1 MRRFVSITATL
12 VILGMVSAKSSL
24 GDYCTTNVE
33 CTSNFCSQGICRVEK
48 DDASLKIKTFA
59 KAKKLALVQSV
70 LRNFITKDSS
80 NKLRAVSFQTAP
92 DATATDNTTETVA
105 DTTTPTAD
113 TTTPVDNTTTPVA
126 ENTTT
131 PAADNTTTPVADNST
146 TPVADNSTIPVT
158 DNSTTPV
165 VDNTTEP
172 VADNSTAPVVEEKI
186 ETLPTDEHQFKDEGL
201 PWYM

>member
-1 MRRFVSITATL
+1 
-12 VILGMVSAKSSL
+12 MVSAKSSL

-33 CTSNFCSQGICRVEK
+33 CTSNFCSQGVCRVEK

-105 DTTTPTAD
+105 DTTTPSAD
-113 TTTPVDNTTTPVA
+113 TTTPVDNTTTPAVD
-126 ENTTT
+126 NTTT
-131 PAADNTTTPVADNST
+131 PAAENSTTPADNST
-146 TPVADNSTIPVT
+146 TPVADNSTKPI
-158 DNSTTPV
+158 
-165 VDNTTEP
+165 DNTTDP
-172 VADNSTAPVVEEKI
+172 VADNSTKPVDNTTDPVADNSTKPVDNTTAPVVTEEI
-186 ETLPTDEHQFKDEGL
+186 ETLPTDEHQFKD
-201 PWYM
+201 

>member
-33 CTSNFCSQGICRVEK
+33 CTSNFCSQGVCRVEK

-92 DATATDNTTETVA
+92 EATATDNTTETVA
-105 DTTTPTAD
+105 DTTTPAAD
-113 TTTPVDNTTTPVA
+113 TTTPVNNTSTPAVD
-126 ENTTT
+126 NTTT
-131 PAADNTTTPVADNST
+131 PAAENSTTPADNST
-146 TPVADNSTIPVT
+146 TPVADNSTKPA
-158 DNSTTPV
+158 
-165 VDNTTEP
+165 DNTTAP
-172 VADNSTAPVVEEKI
+172 VADTTATK
-186 ETLPTDEHQFKDEGL
+186 
-201 PWYM
+201 

>member
-12 VILGMVSAKSSL
+12 VILGMVSAKTSL

-33 CTSNFCSQGICRVEK
+33 CTSNFCSQGVCRVEK

-92 DATATDNTTETVA
+92 EATVTDNTTETVA
-105 DTTTPTAD
+105 DTTTPAAD
-113 TTTPVDNTTTPVA
+113 TTTPAAENSTTPDA
-126 ENTTT
+126 ENSTTPAAENSTT
-131 PAADNTTTPVADNST
+131 PAADNSTKPADNTTAPVADNST
-146 TPVADNSTIPVT
+146 KP
-158 DNSTTPV
+158 
-165 VDNTTEP
+165 VDNTT
-172 VADNSTAPVVEEKI
+172 APVVTEEI
-186 ETLPTDEHQFKDEGL
+186 ETLPTDEHQFKD
-201 PWYM
+201 

>member
-33 CTSNFCSQGICRVEK
+33 CTSNFCSQGVCRVEK

-92 DATATDNTTETVA
+92 EATATDNTTETVA
-105 DTTTPTAD
+105 DTTTPAANTTTSAD
-113 TTTPVDNTTTPVA
+113 NTTTPTAENTTIPAAENSTTPAVDNTTTP
-126 ENTTT
+126 
-131 PAADNTTTPVADNST
+131 ADNST
-146 TPVADNSTIPVT
+146 TPVADNSTKP
-158 DNSTTPV
+158 
-165 VDNTTEP
+165 VDNTT
-172 VADNSTAPVVEEKI
+172 APVVTEEI
-186 ETLPTDEHQFKDEGL
+186 ETLPTDEHQFKD
-201 PWYM
+201 

>member
-33 CTSNFCSQGICRVEK
+33 CTSNFCSQGVCRVEK

-92 DATATDNTTETVA
+92 DSTATDNTTETVA
-105 DTTTPTAD
+105 DITTPTAD
-113 TTTPVDNTTTPVA
+113 TTTPVDNTSTPTAENSTTP
-126 ENTTT
+126 
-131 PAADNTTTPVADNST
+131 ADNST
-146 TPVADNSTIPVT
+146 TPVADNSTKPA
-158 DNSTTPV
+158 
-165 VDNTTEP
+165 DNTTAP
-172 VADNSTAPVVEEKI
+172 VADNSTKPVDNTTAPVVTEEI
-186 ETLPTDEHQFKDEGL
+186 ETLPTDEHQFKD
-201 PWYM
+201 

>member
-33 CTSNFCSQGICRVEK
+33 CTSNFCSQGVCRVEK

-80 NKLRAVSFQTAP
+80 KKLRAVSFQTAP
-92 DATATDNTTETVA
+92 EATATDNTTETVA
-105 DTTTPTAD
+105 DTTTPAAD
-113 TTTPVDNTTTPVA
+113 TTTPVNNTSTPAVD
-126 ENTTT
+126 NTTT
-131 PAADNTTTPVADNST
+131 PAAENSTTPADNST
-146 TPVADNSTIPVT
+146 TPVADNSTKPA
-158 DNSTTPV
+158 
-165 VDNTTEP
+165 DNTTAP
-172 VADNSTAPVVEEKI
+172 VADNSTKPVDNTTAPVVTEEI
-186 ETLPTDEHQFKDEGL
+186 ETLPTDEHQFKD
-201 PWYM
+201 